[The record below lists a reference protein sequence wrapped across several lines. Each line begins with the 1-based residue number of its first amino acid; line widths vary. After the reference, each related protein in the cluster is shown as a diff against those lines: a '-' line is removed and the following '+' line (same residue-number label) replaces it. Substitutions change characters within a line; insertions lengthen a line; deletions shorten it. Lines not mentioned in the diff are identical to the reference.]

1 MDTLEN
7 HKILI
12 IDDLA
17 DNLKVMVSIF
27 EEYHPN
33 YEVFQTSDSRNAIE
47 IATKTLPNLIIT
59 DWKMPELSGIE
70 LTKQLKTE
78 PKTQN
83 IPVIITTAAM
93 ITPSDLQ
100 VALQAGAVDFVIKP
114 FNNIE
119 LLARANSAILIANN
133 YKISIENKNKEL
145 TENALQLVKNK
156 EFASELNKLLIKLD
170 SNIASEDL
178 KSKQLI
184 KKLSELINSKISDD
198 SLERFNIAFY
208 SIHENFNKN
217 LTNKFPALTKSEIKL
232 CALLKLGMSTKDIAS
247 ILYQTNE
254 SIKVSRSRL
263 RKKLGLDQSQNIHAY
278 LSNF

>member
-1 MDTLEN
+1 MSN
-7 HKILI
+7 YKILI
-12 IDDLA
+12 VDDEI
-17 DNLKVMVSIF
+17 DNLKLMVKIF
-27 EEYHPN
+27 EEN
-33 YEVFQTSDSRNAIE
+33 FKNCQVFQTCEPKSAIE